1 MTCYLPWDRDM
12 LKRLESLKYI
22 DEIFKDAS
30 DRKICK
36 KERLEKF
43 RDDLMLI
50 RYVAHCAMVGVEGAE
65 DIIRKTKL
73 HADVPASRI
82 DLWETYKTGVFDL
95 HHIIGNFGVQKAYIE
110 SLRGET
116 ELLRIFNENIK
127 AKLRVLRKQVD
138 KHVES
143 MSTDYVASC
152 THFASMLLNEHANML
167 HTARISMMYY
177 DMHRILSNALFAEY
191 NTWSTTV
198 IRPRGR
204 TMDRVIRRSW
214 WSTSPS
220 DRHS

>member
-1 MTCYLPWDRDM
+1 MACYLPWDKDM

-36 KERLEKF
+36 KDRLEKF

-50 RYVAHCAMVGVEGAE
+50 RYVAHCAMVGVEGAA
-65 DIIRKTKL
+65 DIIRDTKL
-73 HADVPASRI
+73 HAEAPASKI
-82 DLWETYKTGVFDL
+82 DLWETYKAGVFNL
-95 HHIIGNFGVQKAYIE
+95 HHIIGNVGVQKTYME
-110 SLRGET
+110 GLRGET
-116 ELLRIFNENIK
+116 ELLRIYNENIK
-127 AKLRVLRKQVD
+127 AKLRVLRNQVNT
-138 KHVES
+138 HVKS

-167 HTARISMMYY
+167 HTGRISMMYC
-177 DMHRILSNALFAEY
+177 DMHRVLSNALLIEY
-191 NTWSTTV
+191 NAWSTTV

-204 TMDRVIRRSW
+204 TMTRVIRRSW